1 MEKREIPQPVRA
13 LVDELI
19 AKPRILKEYSAGDNT
34 SFMIRTRG
42 FSMPMTGP
50 SIQQQME
57 DIKTAIEEHP
67 RAQFDPNWEIDQ
79 IEELERGDA
88 RRRFI
93 LRPFALQII
102 LKPTDLARHING
114 I

>member
-1 MEKREIPQPVRA
+1 MEKREIPQPVKN

-19 AKPRILKEYSAGDNT
+19 AKPRVLKQYSAGEDT

-50 SIQQQME
+50 SIHQQME
-57 DIKTAIEEHP
+57 DIKTAIVEHP
-67 RAQFDPNWEIDQ
+67 LAQFDPTWEIDH
-79 IEELERGDA
+79 IEELKRGDA
-88 RRRFI
+88 RRRFVFK
-93 LRPFALQII
+93 PFALQII
-102 LKPTDLARHING
+102 LKPTDLAKRING

>member
-1 MEKREIPQPVRA
+1 MEKREIPTPIKT
-13 LVDELI
+13 LVEELI
-19 AKPRILKEYSAGDNT
+19 TKPRILQEYSAGDNT

-57 DIKTAIEEHP
+57 DIKTAIAEHP
-67 RAQFDPNWEIDQ
+67 SAQFDPNWEIDH

-93 LRPFALQII
+93 FRPFALQII
-102 LKPTDLARHING
+102 LKPTDLAKING
-114 I
+114 GF